1 MPGSGDRLSPKSCS
15 MHLNV
20 SKTDEKSMEMTTADP
35 RYREVAELANEL
47 HKAGLKDPR
56 VADVR
61 KILTEKSAGTGKATA
76 SIASIRSALILWAE
90 TERPAD
96 AKSSVPPLPHAV
108 AIEMH
113 RTIQAAEQRVREQ
126 FAPRLEALSAD
137 FKEAA
142 NSCVALETQL
152 QDMAAL
158 ITQRTRERD
167 ISIGQMQVQATQ
179 NDHLAAALEGE
190 RQQAAELRLQMARDQ
205 IGLSAALSH
214 VSEAREREGTLRND
228 IAQARAELLAERTAR
243 DDANR
248 RSDIADVRFEA
259 ELKVR
264 TAAEASVSKLLVAV
278 GCIEGS
284 TGRAT
289 AAEASALELRA
300 HVATLNALLT
310 AATSSLRS
318 AQDPK
323 PAVQPAP
330 TTHVPEPL
338 VIRALSAAIET
349 QSDTSAESRSLN
361 HPRDEGGTAPV
372 HRAGESDQPHARLDG
387 QTKTKET

>member
-1 MPGSGDRLSPKSCS
+1 
-15 MHLNV
+15 
-20 SKTDEKSMEMTTADP
+20 MEMTTADP

-76 SIASIRSALILWAE
+76 SVASIRSALILWTE

-108 AIEMH
+108 AVEMH

-126 FAPRLEALSAD
+126 FEPRLEALSAD

-142 NSCVALETQL
+142 NSCVELESQL
-152 QDMAAL
+152 QEMAAL

-190 RQQAAELRLQMARDQ
+190 RQQAAELRLQLARDQ
-205 IGLSAALSH
+205 VGLGAALSH
-214 VSEAREREGTLRND
+214 ASEAKEREGTLRND

-243 DDANR
+243 DDADR
-248 RSDIADVRFEA
+248 RSDIADVRFDS
-259 ELKVR
+259 ELKAR

-284 TGRAT
+284 AGRAT

-323 PAVQPAP
+323 CAAQQAHP
-330 TTHVPEPL
+330 THVPVPL
-338 VIRALSAAIET
+338 VSRAPSTNFEVLADASTENPP
-349 QSDTSAESRSLN
+349 LN
-361 HPRDEGGTAPV
+361 HPHDERGTAPA
-372 HRAGESDQPHARLDG
+372 HRAGDSEQPHAQGDG
-387 QTKTKET
+387 QAKPKET